1 MSLSRRA
8 LLFLSIFVA
17 AWLSL
22 PGRASAS
29 EDSLRVGLSGTYP
42 PFSYFD
48 ANGDLAGF
56 DVDIAREICKDLDK
70 RCEFRVLPWDGIL
83 SALLAGKI
91 DVIIGSMA
99 ITEEREKQVLFTSPY
114 YESGAQLFVRE
125 GAPETTAKNFRLGV
139 TLGTTYGQAARVRFP
154 DAELRTYKGDVA
166 ILQDLKSERLDGMVT
181 DRLVGLHMNERY
193 QARLALR
200 GDLLYTERIAIP
212 VQPDRGDLLQ
222 DLDQAVERLR
232 ASPAYSQIRARYFG
246 DETTGVQR
254 ASAFSWQNAALLLLK
269 ALWATVKVSAAGI
282 VFGLL
287 LAVILAA
294 LLLSS
299 PSFVARPLAFY
310 VDFIRST
317 PFLIQ
322 LFTVYFGLPALGI
335 KMSAWS
341 SAALVIAIHSSAYLA
356 EIIKVAYQSI
366 PMGQHHAAKTL
377 GLTRRE
383 ALVHVVWPQM
393 LPLLTAPSLNT
404 VVATIKDSAIVS
416 VISVHELTM
425 QAQQLIATSFRPM
438 EFYLLTAL
446 LYFAVTYPLLLI
458 GRRMERRFRA
468 KGLLHA
474 G

>member
-1 MSLSRRA
+1 MTLPFRC
-8 LLFLSIFVA
+8 L
-17 AWLSL
+17 AWLPLVLATLLLPSRSL
-22 PGRASAS
+22 ASD
-29 EDSLRVGLSGTYP
+29 ETLRVGLSGTYP

-48 ANGDLAGF
+48 EAGNLAGF
-56 DVDIAREICKDLDK
+56 DVDIARELCRELRRDCD
-70 RCEFRVLPWDGIL
+70 FRVLPWDGIL
-83 SALLAGKI
+83 SALMAHKI
-91 DVIIGSMA
+91 DVIVGSMA
-99 ITEEREKQVLFTSPY
+99 ITEEREKQVLFTTPY

-125 GAPETTAKNFRLGV
+125 DAPAISERGFRLGV
-139 TLGTTYGQAARVRFP
+139 TLGTTYGQIAKSRFP
-154 DAELRTYKGDVA
+154 EAELRTYKGDVA
-166 ILQDLKSERLDGMVT
+166 VLQDIQSGRLDGMVT

-193 QARLALR
+193 RAGLVQE
-200 GDLLYTERIAIP
+200 GPLLYTERMGVP
-212 VQPDRGDLLQ
+212 VHPERRPLYEELDR
-222 DLDQAVERLR
+222 AVGKLR
-232 ASPAYSQIRARYFG
+232 GSEAYSLIRARYFG
-246 DETTGVQR
+246 DER
-254 ASAFSWQNAALLLLK
+254 AAVVGEGAFSWRGSLLLLFQ
-269 ALWATVKVSAAGI
+269 ALFATIKVSAAGI
-282 VFGLL
+282 LLGLV

-294 LLLSS
+294 LLLVA
-299 PSFVARPLAFY
+299 PKMIARPLAFY

-322 LFTVYFGLPALGI
+322 LFTVYFGLPAMGI
-335 KMSAWS
+335 KLSAWT

-356 EIIKVAYQSI
+356 EVIKIAYQSI
-366 PMGQHHAAKTL
+366 PVGQHDAARTL

-404 VVATIKDSAIVS
+404 LVATIKDSAIVS

-425 QAQQLIATSFRPM
+425 QAQQLISTSFRPM